1 MLDPQPSRPP
11 SPPDQAPASAPRAT
25 VLIVDDAPVNI
36 EFLRACLVQDYEIL
50 AAVDARDGLALAF
63 EQRPDII
70 LLDVMMPEMDGYQLC
85 ARLKAAPL
93 TRDIP
98 VIFVSG
104 RTEEQDE
111 TKGLEVGAIDY
122 IGKPIVPA
130 IVRARVRNH
139 LERRRAEEDLRRA
152 HDELE
157 ERVAERTRALTDEIA
172 ERRRVEHELLVAKN
186 QAERASRAK
195 TEFLS
200 HMSHE
205 LRTPLN
211 AIIGFSEF
219 MSAQTR
225 GPVGAPIYLDY
236 LASITASG
244 QHLLSVIDDILELS
258 QLETGKM
265 PLLDEAISL
274 RDAAAGAIEAV
285 QTQRGARRVIVKN
298 TISDDT
304 ERLWADRRAVHHIL
318 RHIIDNAVKFSVSSA
333 QVTVSTD
340 LAPAGGLEVRISDTG
355 SGIPPDRLGRL
366 FEPFQHG
373 DTMLARSNR
382 GVGLGLPIAYSLMR
396 LHDGEIRLASSLGAG
411 TTVTLSFPAGRV
423 LASATS

>member
-1 MLDPQPSRPP
+1 MPDPHPSRPSLHP
-11 SPPDQAPASAPRAT
+11 VRTPAPTPRAT
-25 VLIVDDAPVNI
+25 ILIVDDAPVNI
-36 EFLRACLVQDYEIL
+36 ELLKACLVQDYEIL

-63 EQRPDII
+63 EQRPDLI

-85 ARLKAAPL
+85 TRLKATPL

-104 RTEEQDE
+104 RTEEEDE
-111 TKGLEVGAIDY
+111 TKGLEAGAIDY

-139 LERRRAEEDLRRA
+139 LERRRAEEALRRA

-172 ERRRVEHELLVAKN
+172 ERKRVEHELLVAKN
-186 QAERASRAK
+186 QAEHASRAK

-225 GPVGAPIYLDY
+225 GPVGSPIYLDY
-236 LASITASG
+236 LASITTSG

-258 QLETGKM
+258 QLETGKI

-274 RDAAAGAIEAV
+274 RDATAGAIEAV
-285 QTQRGARRVIVKN
+285 QILRGARRAAIN
-298 TISDDT
+298 NAISGD
-304 ERLWADRRAVHHIL
+304 ERRLWGDRRAFHHIM
-318 RHIIDNAVKFSVSSA
+318 RHIIDNAVKFSPPNGR
-333 QVTVSTD
+333 VTVS
-340 LAPAGGLEVRISDTG
+340 ANFAAGSLEVRIADAG
-355 SGIPPDRLGRL
+355 SGIPPERLGRL
-366 FEPFQHG
+366 FEPFQPG
-373 DTMLARSNR
+373 NTMLARSSR

-396 LHDGEIRLASSLGAG
+396 LHDGEIRLASSVGVG
-411 TTVTLSFPAGRV
+411 TTVTLSFPASRV
-423 LASATS
+423 MAPETP